1 MSELRHI
8 ETNSADDSSGR
19 AFGLEGNLYLPV
31 LLAMMSGLVLFA
43 ILGVLLG
50 INYGVAAAITSLPV
64 AAVIAWVLLL
74 KQGKP
79 KGYDRDL
86 IEQWLGGADFT
97 RIGAEQGGL
106 VE

>member
-31 LLAMMSGLVLFA
+31 LLALMSGLVLFA
-43 ILGVLLG
+43 VLGVLLG
-50 INYGVAAAITSLPV
+50 INYGVAATITGLPV
-64 AAVIAWVLLL
+64 AAVIAWVLFL

-86 IEQWLGGADFT
+86 IEQWLGGTNFT